1 MTTQITSAQDVLDD
15 GFVLVCDYQR
25 TLEGV
30 VGEGTPYEAAAGG
43 RYDVDL
49 AAGTLTFSGAGVPPV
64 VLRAHLLGS
73 AAPGPGTW
81 LWAWGNDAG
90 FPDEVLA
97 YARHVSDFGTRYG
110 LTELSQA
117 QQELRSSPRE
127 DARHYAALA
136 ATVCGGMTTY
146 TCVVGAGTVVA
157 LLLDGPEVTLPAP
170 SAVRAATL
178 LPEVAAAG
186 VVVDWRRAV
195 ESYGRM
201 RGFGVEEGAGETTL
215 RAADGAVVVAFDD
228 LGRLSKVSGRLGG

>member
-1 MTTQITSAQDVLDD
+1 MTAQISSTQDVLDD
-15 GFVLVCDYQR
+15 GFVLVSDYQR
-25 TLEGV
+25 TLQAL

-49 AAGTLTFSGAGVPPV
+49 ATGTLTFSGAGVPPV
-64 VLRAHLLGS
+64 VLTAHLLGS

-81 LWAWGNDAG
+81 LWAWENING
-90 FPDEVLA
+90 FPDEVVA
-97 YARHVSDFGTRYG
+97 YAQHVRDFGERFG
-110 LTELSQA
+110 LAEITGARQPLQ
-117 QQELRSSPRE
+117 SSPRE

-146 TCVVGAGTVVA
+146 TCEIGGGTVVA

-170 SAVRAATL
+170 SAVRATTL

-228 LGRLSKVSGRLGG
+228 LGRLSKVSGRLDG